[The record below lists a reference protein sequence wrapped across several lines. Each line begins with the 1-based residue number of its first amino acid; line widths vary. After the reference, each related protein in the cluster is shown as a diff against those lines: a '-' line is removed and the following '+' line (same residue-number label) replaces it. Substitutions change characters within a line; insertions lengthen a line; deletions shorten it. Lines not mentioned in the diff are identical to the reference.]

1 MNPKCLSQFLK
12 KVFCYPKLIPRGFCA
27 LSGPFDFTRCSRFS
41 WSHCKIQFYLTFYFV
56 CFVCRFPSLL
66 PFDSAVELEELSQEF
81 NDYLPLDESEFNQG
95 CKDEQKAD
103 TVWNQLGNMRRRD
116 GQLRFQRL
124 ARVAKLVLTMPHSNA
139 ADERVFS
146 MIRKNKTPFRPNLD
160 PSETLGSI
168 ITIKM
173 ELEQQDPSRKFVFP
187 PQLLSAAKSAR
198 RKYNMLHSWTISTKC
213 ISLKQFFLWTWQAV
227 LIVY

>member
-41 WSHCKIQFYLTFYFV
+41 WSHCKIQFQLTFYFV

-139 ADERVFS
+139 GEERLFHDKEKQYTFQTQP
-146 MIRKNKTPFRPNLD
+146 R
-160 PSETLGSI
+160 SI
-168 ITIKM
+168 
-173 ELEQQDPSRKFVFP
+173 QD
-187 PQLLSAAKSAR
+187 A
-198 RKYNMLHSWTISTKC
+198 
-213 ISLKQFFLWTWQAV
+213 WQH
-227 LIVY
+227 YFH